1 MFKSLLKISNRRV
14 FDNIF
19 RVKITIVIIEKN
31 AIEKFVKNIFIK
43 VHPCLGLNILNTSVK
58 QDFMKGLNS

>member
-31 AIEKFVKNIFIK
+31 AIEKFVKDIFIK
-43 VHPCLGLNILNTSVK
+43 VHPCLRLNILNTSVK